1 VAVARLPGR
10 PLALAAVTAVA
21 VFSAQGIVDPRSVTY
36 TAALGSEEAL
46 AEPAAWLEERVGQGD
61 VLYPYSS
68 VFLAALP
75 EAGKAVSLPRG
86 QSQSLLA
93 AVERLDYPVRD
104 LFVAIPAEGPLGAWT
119 IVRSPG
125 PFADA
130 TGLLQRALGTLE
142 ARRVTLPANPPEPL
156 EGWFDLNSAVLCEA
170 LSTLGSEC
178 VSE

>member
-1 VAVARLPGR
+1 
-10 PLALAAVTAVA
+10 VA
-21 VFSAQGIVDPRSVTY
+21 VFSAHGIVDPRSVTY

-46 AEPAAWLEERVGQGD
+46 AEPAAWLEERVDKDD

-75 EAGKAVSLPRG
+75 ESGEAVSLPRG
-86 QSQSLLA
+86 QAQSLLA
-93 AVERLDYPVRD
+93 AVERLDYPARD
-104 LFVAIPAEGPLGAWT
+104 LFVAIPAEGPLGGWT
-119 IVRSPG
+119 IVRAPG

-130 TGLLQRALGTLE
+130 PSLLQRALGTLQ
-142 ARRVTLPANPPEPL
+142 AVRVTLPANAPEPL
-156 EGWFDLNSAVLCEA
+156 EGWFDLNSTVLCDA